1 MTRTSALLLISLM
14 LAGRAQAVIIDRIAA
29 TIDRDVITLSEV
41 NQTIAARIIPRTSGE
56 TDPAYRRRVLDALIA
71 QGLRYRDVVRFGAQD
86 VSADAIESRLRDVQG
101 RFDSPAQF
109 EETIRAAELT
119 IEDVRSLVKRQLQ
132 VEAYIEERFSP
143 LIFVS
148 LEEIETYYNDVWL
161 MQRFE
166 RGLPPTPLA
175 EVREEI
181 RTLLKAERLQREIDV
196 WTQQLRERAN
206 VDVFLGSQ

>member
-1 MTRTSALLLISLM
+1 M
-14 LAGRAQAVIIDRIAA
+14 LANPAHAVIIDRIAA

-41 NQTIAARIIPRTSGE
+41 NQTIAAQIIPRTAGE

-86 VSADAIESRLRDVQG
+86 VSADAIESRLRDVQA
-101 RFDSPAQF
+101 RFASPEQF
-109 EETIRAAELT
+109 EETIRTAELT
-119 IEDVRSLVKRQLQ
+119 LEDVRSLVKRQLQ
-132 VEAYIEERFSP
+132 VEAYIDERFSP

-161 MQRFE
+161 IQRFE